1 MTDPDALDDK
11 PSIEAVIQGTS
22 AYPSGL
28 VTDFGGRAVAEDEYA
43 RGPDCSQFLRSQRL
57 TGVCFTFERAWH
69 GLHAL
74 SLSPQ
79 ILKTVSRFCPSRN
92 WPGVRLPLA
101 RPRSPPVDDGFPP
114 LGALAQIGRAH

>member
-43 RGPDCSQFLRSQRL
+43 RGPDCSEFLRSQRL

-69 GLHAL
+69 GLRRPE
-74 SLSPQ
+74 SFPPNPQ
-79 ILKTVSRFCPSRN
+79 NSFPI
-92 WPGVRLPLA
+92 LPLQELA
-101 RPRSPPVDDGFPP
+101 RRSASSCAAKV
-114 LGALAQIGRAH
+114 AAC